1 MKVNGSDLSNFSV
14 QSKSAWDTNASVF
27 EEICDLYVLFVFHF
41 AVQFLFLLAL
51 FLFTERVKMTTS
63 QFPWEPICFS
73 ALIKQSIV
81 QQNQLLF
88 HNQNNTLATFV
99 KANPVILPFTQKS
112 IDANFTVSVGFGHSL
127 SVYLQFKL
135 AIYFARCQENKTR

>member
-1 MKVNGSDLSNFSV
+1 MV
-14 QSKSAWDTNASVF
+14 QIYQTSVF
-27 EEICDLYVLFVFHF
+27 KVKVPETQTLQSLKRSVTFMSFLSSIF

-73 ALIKQSIV
+73 ARIKQSIV

-112 IDANFTVSVGFGHSL
+112 IDANFTVNVGFGHSL